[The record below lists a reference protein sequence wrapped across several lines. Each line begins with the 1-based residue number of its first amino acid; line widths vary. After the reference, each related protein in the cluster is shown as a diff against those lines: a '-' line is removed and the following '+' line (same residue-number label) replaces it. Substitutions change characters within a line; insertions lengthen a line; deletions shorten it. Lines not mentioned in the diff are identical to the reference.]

1 VTENPTLL
9 EFPCDFP
16 IKTMGRNTTG
26 FRDTVVGLVER
37 HVGQIDEDAIRTAVS
52 RKGNFLSVTITV
64 TAQSQAQLDAIYQD
78 LSDHDDV
85 QLSL

>member
-1 VTENPTLL
+1 L
-9 EFPCDFP
+9 
-16 IKTMGRNTTG
+16 
-26 FRDTVVGLVER
+26 RDTVDRRVDP
-37 HVGQIDEDAIRTAVS
+37 HVLQIHDDATLTADS